1 MTTWL
6 VKAGTQGVVAD
17 KFLAKKKIAVSWF
30 DVGDFPIEGDW
41 PTFRSEVKKRLPA
54 EYSEQKVG
62 AAAGQLWAFAR
73 VMQPGDYVISPITYL
88 REVYVGRIIGDYKF
102 DATFDVDYQRT
113 REVEWFN
120 PVPWD
125 SISDDLRK
133 TFTAWQT
140 ILKPVRDF
148 SGVIAASQDPNQKVT
163 VPPVAQISG
172 IEIPSIPTENLAAS
186 AAESIREMLKKMHF
200 DNFQRMVGAV
210 FQAAGF
216 TELYNS
222 AGRGADGGID
232 IILSK
237 DPLGAGERIVV
248 QVKHT
253 ADAVTQPDLQK
264 LLGTLKPNEHGL
276 MVSLNGV
283 NSNSDKFWRD
293 NRDRL
298 LRPMEAADVI
308 QMLQENYEKLKDEHK
323 TLIPLKRIYVPF
335 KSDDEG

>member
-1 MTTWL
+1 VTTWL
-6 VKAGTQGVVAD
+6 VKAGEQGIIAD
-17 KFLAKKKIAVSWF
+17 KFLAKKKIAVAWF
-30 DVGDFPIEGDW
+30 DVGDFPITGDW
-41 PTFRSEVKKRLPA
+41 YAFRAEVKKRLPA
-54 EYSEQKVG
+54 DYSENKVG
-62 AAAGQLWAFAR
+62 SAAGQLWAFAR
-73 VMQPGDYVISPITYL
+73 EMHPGDYVISPIANL
-88 REVYVGRIIGDYKF
+88 RQVFVGRITGEYKF
-102 DATFDVDYQRT
+102 DPSFDDHHQRT
-113 REVEWFN
+113 RSVEWFR

-140 ILKPVRDF
+140 IAKPARDF
-148 SGVIAASQDPNQKVT
+148 SQVIASAQNPNNVATASHAPPT
-163 VPPVAQISG
+163 SGLEVPST
-172 IEIPSIPTENLAAS
+172 PTENLAES

-200 DNFQRMVGAV
+200 GNFQKMVGAI

-222 AGRGADGGID
+222 AGKGADGGID

-253 ADAVTQPDLQK
+253 SEPVTQPDLQK
-264 LLGTLKPNEHGL
+264 LVGTLKPNEHGL

-283 NSNSDKFWRD
+283 NSNSDKYWRD

-298 LRPMEAADVI
+298 LRPMEASDVI
-308 QMLQENYEKLKDEHK
+308 QMLQDNYEKLRDEHK
-323 TLIPLKRIYVPF
+323 ALIPLKRIYVPF
-335 KSDDEG
+335 KSDVEE